1 MIPTKSMRISNETK
15 AAFDLIA
22 KEVGGNQDKAM
33 QALLRAYESLT
44 YGEVFPGSKTY
55 LDDIN
60 KYLFG
65 IDATVKALITAKETA
80 EENARKYFQ
89 NELTV
94 KDRTIADYQ
103 LAISE
108 LNDVRARAE
117 NAEARA
123 DKAEEALRG
132 LEKQLDG
139 FRAISASV
147 AEMDTIRKQ
156 LADAK
161 VELASV
167 RSSLNSKDETIELL
181 KGLIQAGGNPV
192 KVSTQTEGNS

>member
-1 MIPTKSMRISNETK
+1 MRISNETK